1 MIITF
6 VGHRLLYGCNLYEKI
21 KTAILENT
29 APDAWTTFYLG
40 GYGDFDELCAR
51 VCRTIKDARP
61 CCELAFVS
69 PYLTQTQQ
77 TKIKYM
83 LDRHL
88 YDSSVYPP
96 LENAPLRF
104 AINKRNEWMIN
115 QADLVIAYVDHTFGG
130 AYKTLQYAKRKK
142 KRIINLAE
150 QK

>member
-1 MIITF
+1 MIVTF
-6 VGHRLLYGCNLYEKI
+6 CGHSSFVATKEAERKMLLYLSTISG
-21 KTAILENT
+21 
-29 APDAWTTFYLG
+29 DVDFYLG

-69 PYLTQTQQ
+69 PYLTQAQQ

-83 LDRHL
+83 LDHHL

-96 LENAPLRF
+96 LENVPLRF